1 MELNSLSKSFN
12 MSGWRVGML
21 LGSLE
26 NVSRVLK
33 VKSNMDS
40 GMFYG
45 LQKGAIAALN
55 LDKSWFEKLN
65 IIYTKRR
72 ELIWKIA
79 DILNCTYDKNSKG
92 LFVWAKLPDEI
103 KDSEKFIDYLLNEKK
118 IFVAPGTIFGSEG
131 EGYIRF
137 SLCIDENNIIEAFK
151 KIRKMK
157 IGIIGLGLMGGSF
170 ALDIK
175 APFPS
180 SIIHGIDNS
189 AENLNKAKEIGLIDF
204 IISYKDLRKMD
215 LILVAVPVSHS
226 LNIIPKVLDLISSN
240 TLVFDVGSTKQA
252 ICELLNDHLKRGNYL
267 AAHPMAGTEF
277 SGPEAAQKGLY
288 VGKTNIICEFEKT
301 DIKLRKL
308 ALKIFNNLEMKTI
321 YMDPKSH
328 DIHVAY
334 VSHLSHISS
343 FMLGKTVIEK
353 EENENNIFDL
363 AGSGFESTVRLAKSL
378 PETWTPIFFTK

>member
-1 MELNSLSKSFN
+1 
-12 MSGWRVGML
+12 
-21 LGSLE
+21 
-26 NVSRVLK
+26 
-33 VKSNMDS
+33 
-40 GMFYG
+40 
-45 LQKGAIAALN
+45 
-55 LDKSWFEKLN
+55 
-65 IIYTKRR
+65 
-72 ELIWKIA
+72 
-79 DILNCTYDKNSKG
+79 
-92 LFVWAKLPDEI
+92 
-103 KDSEKFIDYLLNEKK
+103 
-118 IFVAPGTIFGSEG
+118 
-131 EGYIRF
+131 
-137 SLCIDENNIIEAFK
+137 
-151 KIRKMK
+151 MK

-175 APFPS
+175 IPFPS

-252 ICELLNDHLKRGNYL
+252 ICELLSDHPKRGNYL

-288 VGKTNIICEFEKT
+288 VGKTNIVCEFEKT
-301 DIKLRKL
+301 EIKLRKL

-321 YMDPKSH
+321 YMNPKSH

-378 PETWTPIFFTK
+378 PETWTPIFLQNKGNLVLAIEEYVSNLNLIKELILNENESDLSEILNNTNRIKEILNNN

>member
-1 MELNSLSKSFN
+1 
-12 MSGWRVGML
+12 
-21 LGSLE
+21 
-26 NVSRVLK
+26 
-33 VKSNMDS
+33 
-40 GMFYG
+40 
-45 LQKGAIAALN
+45 
-55 LDKSWFEKLN
+55 
-65 IIYTKRR
+65 
-72 ELIWKIA
+72 
-79 DILNCTYDKNSKG
+79 
-92 LFVWAKLPDEI
+92 
-103 KDSEKFIDYLLNEKK
+103 
-118 IFVAPGTIFGSEG
+118 
-131 EGYIRF
+131 
-137 SLCIDENNIIEAFK
+137 
-151 KIRKMK
+151 MK

-175 APFPS
+175 IPLPS

-288 VGKTNIICEFEKT
+288 VGKTNIVCEFEKT
-301 DIKLRKL
+301 ELKLRKL

-378 PETWTPIFFTK
+378 PETWTPIFLQNKGNLVLAIEEYVSNLNLIKELILNENESDLSEILNNTNRIKEILNNN

>member
-1 MELNSLSKSFN
+1 
-12 MSGWRVGML
+12 
-21 LGSLE
+21 
-26 NVSRVLK
+26 
-33 VKSNMDS
+33 
-40 GMFYG
+40 
-45 LQKGAIAALN
+45 
-55 LDKSWFEKLN
+55 
-65 IIYTKRR
+65 
-72 ELIWKIA
+72 
-79 DILNCTYDKNSKG
+79 
-92 LFVWAKLPDEI
+92 
-103 KDSEKFIDYLLNEKK
+103 
-118 IFVAPGTIFGSEG
+118 
-131 EGYIRF
+131 
-137 SLCIDENNIIEAFK
+137 
-151 KIRKMK
+151 MK

-175 APFPS
+175 IPLPS

-252 ICELLNDHLKRGNYL
+252 ICELLNDHPKRGNYL

-288 VGKTNIICEFEKT
+288 VGKTNIVCEFEKT
-301 DIKLRKL
+301 EIKLRKL

-378 PETWTPIFFTK
+378 PETWTPIFLQNKGNLVLAIEEYVSNLNLIKELILNENESDLSEILNNTNRIKEILNNN

>member
-1 MELNSLSKSFN
+1 
-12 MSGWRVGML
+12 
-21 LGSLE
+21 
-26 NVSRVLK
+26 
-33 VKSNMDS
+33 
-40 GMFYG
+40 
-45 LQKGAIAALN
+45 
-55 LDKSWFEKLN
+55 
-65 IIYTKRR
+65 
-72 ELIWKIA
+72 
-79 DILNCTYDKNSKG
+79 
-92 LFVWAKLPDEI
+92 
-103 KDSEKFIDYLLNEKK
+103 
-118 IFVAPGTIFGSEG
+118 
-131 EGYIRF
+131 
-137 SLCIDENNIIEAFK
+137 
-151 KIRKMK
+151 MK

-175 APFPS
+175 IPFPS

-252 ICELLNDHLKRGNYL
+252 ICELLNDHPKRGNYL

-378 PETWTPIFFTK
+378 PETWTPIFLQNKGNLVLAIEEYVSNLNLIKELILNENESDLSEILNNTNRIKEILNNN

>member
-1 MELNSLSKSFN
+1 
-12 MSGWRVGML
+12 
-21 LGSLE
+21 
-26 NVSRVLK
+26 
-33 VKSNMDS
+33 
-40 GMFYG
+40 
-45 LQKGAIAALN
+45 
-55 LDKSWFEKLN
+55 
-65 IIYTKRR
+65 
-72 ELIWKIA
+72 
-79 DILNCTYDKNSKG
+79 
-92 LFVWAKLPDEI
+92 
-103 KDSEKFIDYLLNEKK
+103 
-118 IFVAPGTIFGSEG
+118 
-131 EGYIRF
+131 
-137 SLCIDENNIIEAFK
+137 
-151 KIRKMK
+151 MK

-175 APFPS
+175 IPFPS

-226 LNIIPKVLDLISSN
+226 LNLIPKVLDLISLN

-252 ICELLNDHLKRGNYL
+252 ICELLSDHPKRGNYL

-288 VGKTNIICEFEKT
+288 VGKTNIVCEFEKT
-301 DIKLRKL
+301 EIKLRKL
-308 ALKIFNNLEMKTI
+308 ALKIFNKLEMKTI

-378 PETWTPIFFTK
+378 PETWTPIFLQNKGNLVLAIEEYVSNLNLIKELILNENESDLSEILNNTNRIKEILNNN

>member
-1 MELNSLSKSFN
+1 
-12 MSGWRVGML
+12 
-21 LGSLE
+21 
-26 NVSRVLK
+26 
-33 VKSNMDS
+33 
-40 GMFYG
+40 
-45 LQKGAIAALN
+45 
-55 LDKSWFEKLN
+55 
-65 IIYTKRR
+65 
-72 ELIWKIA
+72 
-79 DILNCTYDKNSKG
+79 
-92 LFVWAKLPDEI
+92 
-103 KDSEKFIDYLLNEKK
+103 
-118 IFVAPGTIFGSEG
+118 
-131 EGYIRF
+131 
-137 SLCIDENNIIEAFK
+137 
-151 KIRKMK
+151 MK

-175 APFPS
+175 TPFPN
-180 SIIHGIDNS
+180 SIIYGIDNS
-189 AENLNKAKEIGLIDF
+189 AENLNKAKEIGLIDL

-226 LNIIPKVLDLISSN
+226 LNLIPKVLDLISSN

-252 ICELLNDHLKRGNYL
+252 ICELLNDHPKRGNYL

-378 PETWTPIFFTK
+378 PETWTPIFLQNKGNLVLAIEEYVSNLNLIKELILNENESDLSEILNNTNRIKEILNN

>member
-1 MELNSLSKSFN
+1 
-12 MSGWRVGML
+12 
-21 LGSLE
+21 
-26 NVSRVLK
+26 
-33 VKSNMDS
+33 
-40 GMFYG
+40 
-45 LQKGAIAALN
+45 
-55 LDKSWFEKLN
+55 
-65 IIYTKRR
+65 
-72 ELIWKIA
+72 
-79 DILNCTYDKNSKG
+79 
-92 LFVWAKLPDEI
+92 
-103 KDSEKFIDYLLNEKK
+103 
-118 IFVAPGTIFGSEG
+118 
-131 EGYIRF
+131 
-137 SLCIDENNIIEAFK
+137 
-151 KIRKMK
+151 MK

-175 APFPS
+175 TPFPN
-180 SIIHGIDNS
+180 SIIYGIDNS
-189 AENLNKAKEIGLIDF
+189 AENLNKAKEIGLIDL

-226 LNIIPKVLDLISSN
+226 LNLIPKVLDLINSN

-252 ICELLNDHLKRGNYL
+252 ICELLNDHPKRGNYL

-378 PETWTPIFFTK
+378 PETWTPIFLQNKGNLVLAIEEYVSNLNLIKELILNENESDLSEILNNTNRIKEILNNKLYNEK

>member
-1 MELNSLSKSFN
+1 
-12 MSGWRVGML
+12 
-21 LGSLE
+21 
-26 NVSRVLK
+26 
-33 VKSNMDS
+33 
-40 GMFYG
+40 
-45 LQKGAIAALN
+45 
-55 LDKSWFEKLN
+55 
-65 IIYTKRR
+65 
-72 ELIWKIA
+72 
-79 DILNCTYDKNSKG
+79 
-92 LFVWAKLPDEI
+92 
-103 KDSEKFIDYLLNEKK
+103 
-118 IFVAPGTIFGSEG
+118 
-131 EGYIRF
+131 
-137 SLCIDENNIIEAFK
+137 
-151 KIRKMK
+151 MK

-175 APFPS
+175 TPFPN
-180 SIIHGIDNS
+180 SIIYGIDNS
-189 AENLNKAKEIGLIDF
+189 AENLNKAEEIGLIDL

-226 LNIIPKVLDLISSN
+226 LNLIPKVLDLINSN

-252 ICELLNDHLKRGNYL
+252 ICELLNDHPKRGNYL

-378 PETWTPIFFTK
+378 PETWTPIFLQNKGNLVLAIEEYVSNLNLIKELILNENESALSEILNNTNRIKEILNNKLDNEK

>member
-1 MELNSLSKSFN
+1 
-12 MSGWRVGML
+12 
-21 LGSLE
+21 
-26 NVSRVLK
+26 
-33 VKSNMDS
+33 
-40 GMFYG
+40 
-45 LQKGAIAALN
+45 
-55 LDKSWFEKLN
+55 
-65 IIYTKRR
+65 
-72 ELIWKIA
+72 
-79 DILNCTYDKNSKG
+79 
-92 LFVWAKLPDEI
+92 
-103 KDSEKFIDYLLNEKK
+103 
-118 IFVAPGTIFGSEG
+118 
-131 EGYIRF
+131 
-137 SLCIDENNIIEAFK
+137 
-151 KIRKMK
+151 MK

-378 PETWTPIFFTK
+378 PETWTPIFLQNKGNLVLAIEEYVSNLNLIKELILNENESDLSEILNNTNRIKEILNKK

>member
-1 MELNSLSKSFN
+1 
-12 MSGWRVGML
+12 
-21 LGSLE
+21 
-26 NVSRVLK
+26 
-33 VKSNMDS
+33 
-40 GMFYG
+40 
-45 LQKGAIAALN
+45 
-55 LDKSWFEKLN
+55 
-65 IIYTKRR
+65 
-72 ELIWKIA
+72 
-79 DILNCTYDKNSKG
+79 
-92 LFVWAKLPDEI
+92 
-103 KDSEKFIDYLLNEKK
+103 
-118 IFVAPGTIFGSEG
+118 
-131 EGYIRF
+131 
-137 SLCIDENNIIEAFK
+137 
-151 KIRKMK
+151 MK

-175 APFPS
+175 TPFPN
-180 SIIHGIDNS
+180 SIIYGIDNS
-189 AENLNKAKEIGLIDF
+189 AENLNKAKEIGLIDL

-226 LNIIPKVLDLISSN
+226 LNLIPKVLDLISLN

-252 ICELLNDHLKRGNYL
+252 ICELLNDHPKRGNYL

-378 PETWTPIFFTK
+378 PETWTPIFLQNKGNLVLAIEEYVSNLNLIKELILNENESDLSEILNNTNRIKEILNNKLDNEK

>member
-1 MELNSLSKSFN
+1 
-12 MSGWRVGML
+12 
-21 LGSLE
+21 
-26 NVSRVLK
+26 
-33 VKSNMDS
+33 
-40 GMFYG
+40 
-45 LQKGAIAALN
+45 
-55 LDKSWFEKLN
+55 
-65 IIYTKRR
+65 
-72 ELIWKIA
+72 
-79 DILNCTYDKNSKG
+79 
-92 LFVWAKLPDEI
+92 
-103 KDSEKFIDYLLNEKK
+103 
-118 IFVAPGTIFGSEG
+118 
-131 EGYIRF
+131 
-137 SLCIDENNIIEAFK
+137 
-151 KIRKMK
+151 MK

-175 APFPS
+175 TPFPN
-180 SIIHGIDNS
+180 SIIYGIDNS
-189 AENLNKAKEIGLIDF
+189 AENLNKAKEIGLIDL

-252 ICELLNDHLKRGNYL
+252 ICELLNDHPKRGNYL

-378 PETWTPIFFTK
+378 PETWTPIFLQNKGNLVLAIEEYVSNLNLIKELILNENESDLSEILNNTNRIKEILNNKLDNEK